1 MMRYGET
8 APADCLVLKSNQCR
22 FIEAAVT
29 GEAEDVPKSP
39 VASESDL
46 EANPDPFIWF
56 SSSCSEG
63 EVHALVLAVGKNTMI
78 MRNGA

>member
-1 MMRYGET
+1 M
-8 APADCLVLKSNQCR
+8 
-22 FIEAAVT
+22 T

-56 SSSCSEG
+56 SSSCSQG
-63 EVHALVLAVGKNTMI
+63 EAIALVLAVGENTML
-78 MRNGA
+78 RKAAA